1 MDVKKTVTVW
11 VFSVLGLVYAAWAIN
26 DEYNKHYF
34 NNQTVAN
41 GVLLDVEAAR
51 VMK

>member
-11 VFSVLGLVYAAWAIN
+11 VFSVLGLVYAAWTIN

-34 NNQTVAN
+34 NNQALAN
-41 GVLLDVEAAR
+41 AVLLDVEAAR
-51 VMK
+51 GEQ

>member
-26 DEYNKHYF
+26 DEYNTHYF
-34 NNQTVAN
+34 NNQAVAN

-51 VMK
+51 VMQ